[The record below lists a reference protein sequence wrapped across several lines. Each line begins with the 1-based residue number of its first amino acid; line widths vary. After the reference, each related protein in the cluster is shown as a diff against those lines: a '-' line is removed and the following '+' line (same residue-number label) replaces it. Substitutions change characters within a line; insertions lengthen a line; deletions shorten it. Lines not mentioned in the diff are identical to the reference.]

1 MIIERSSYPLHS
13 DVLDLVEAWRA
24 LVDRL
29 VELAHADALAEVEAG
44 VGGRPR
50 RRLQARVPLTAVEPG
65 LVLEAP
71 VVTAPVG
78 QYWKYKLYLFNV
90 DKASLISGGNGFK
103 NTGCPVYLLVDIV
116 PPCCLEIL
124 ELYYKKTSKSDGQ
137 MHICEA
143 NLNENVL

>member
-29 VELAHADALAEVEAG
+29 VELSHADALAEVEAG

-65 LVLEAP
+65 LVLEAAI
-71 VVTAPVG
+71 VTAPVG
-78 QYWKYKLYLFNV
+78 N
-90 DKASLISGGNGFK
+90 I
-103 NTGCPVYLLVDIV
+103 
-116 PPCCLEIL
+116 
-124 ELYYKKTSKSDGQ
+124 
-137 MHICEA
+137 
-143 NLNENVL
+143 